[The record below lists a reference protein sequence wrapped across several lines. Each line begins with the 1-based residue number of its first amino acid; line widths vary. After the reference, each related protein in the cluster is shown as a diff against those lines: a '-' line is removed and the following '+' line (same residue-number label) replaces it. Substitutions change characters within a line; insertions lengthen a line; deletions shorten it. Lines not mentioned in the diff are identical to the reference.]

1 MCKLEVSQHSTVFFD
16 RYGRTDIVE
25 ALMDNQNAK
34 IINLRNN
41 HGRTA
46 LHFACAGGHDH
57 ATEALLRMGATIDR

>member
-1 MCKLEVSQHSTVFFD
+1 
-16 RYGRTDIVE
+16 
-25 ALMDNQNAK
+25 MDNQNAK

-41 HGRTA
+41 RGRTA